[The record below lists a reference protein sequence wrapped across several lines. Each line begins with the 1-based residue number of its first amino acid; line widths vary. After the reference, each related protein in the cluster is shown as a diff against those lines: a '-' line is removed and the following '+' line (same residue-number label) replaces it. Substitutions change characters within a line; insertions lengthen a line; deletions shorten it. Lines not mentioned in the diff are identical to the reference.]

1 MNKMEFKKGD
11 IVTYDGCPTT
21 IAVFDYKYPEL
32 NDSGDPY
39 YKCFI
44 AVNKEHGIYLGNLV
58 ISDDIRLATQE
69 EINNFYSILNDKIWE
84 LKQEIFTLKY
94 GPNSLMNGGKIE
106 NE

>member
-11 IVTYDGCPTT
+11 IVTYGGCPTT
-21 IAVFDYKYPEL
+21 IAIFDYKYPEL

-39 YKCFI
+39 YKCFV
-44 AVNKEHGIYLGNLV
+44 AVIKESEIYLGNLV
-58 ISDDIRLATQE
+58 ITDDIRLATQE
-69 EINNFYSILNDKIWE
+69 EINKFYSILNDKIWD

-94 GPNSLMNGGKIE
+94 GPNSLMNSGRIE